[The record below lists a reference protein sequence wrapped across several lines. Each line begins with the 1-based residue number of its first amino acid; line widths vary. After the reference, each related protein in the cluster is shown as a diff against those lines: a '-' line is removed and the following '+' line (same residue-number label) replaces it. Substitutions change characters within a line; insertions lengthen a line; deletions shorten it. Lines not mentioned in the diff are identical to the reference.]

1 MIKIVSSLFR
11 YHLRLV
17 AAIVLGVVIALF
29 MPGHWPGIERGLVGW
44 NVILWSYLALLW
56 QMMLSHREAIHVRK
70 MAGREDE
77 SAGTVLLTVTLAT
90 LVSLAAIVLELAT
103 AKGAAGEAQKT
114 LHIVLSLVTLLGG
127 WTLLPTLFT
136 IYYARMYFAEDAAA
150 PALRFADDKLDPTY
164 WDFAYFSFTIAVAS
178 QTSDVAVATPRM
190 RRVTLGQSVLSYFFN
205 LAIMGLSIN
214 IAASLLS

>member
-11 YHLRLV
+11 YHVRLV
-17 AAIVLGVVIALF
+17 VAIVLGVLIALL
-29 MPGHWPGIERGLVGW
+29 MPGHWPGIERGLIGW
-44 NVILWSYLALLW
+44 NIILWSYLLLLW
-56 QMMLSHREAIHVRK
+56 QMMLSHAEPDHVRK
-70 MAGREDE
+70 MAGQEDE
-77 SAGTVLLTVTLAT
+77 SASTVLVTVTIAT

-114 LHIVLSLVTLLGG
+114 LHIVLSTLTLIGG
-127 WTLLPTLFT
+127 WALLPTLFT
-136 IYYARMYFAEDAAA
+136 IYYARMYFAESDGA
-150 PALRFADDKLDPTY
+150 PALRFAEDKLDPTY
-164 WDFAYFSFTIAVAS
+164 WDFAYFAFTIAVAS
-178 QTSDVAVATPRM
+178 QTSDVAVATPHM